1 MLLRNNKIL
10 DFWECDFPDI
20 CVTIACILR
29 NPLNTVDIR
38 LREPGRRRGGCVLR
52 HRHSAGQG
60 PIVSLQGVDRPS
72 GISCSSGGKRL
83 GYAGSD
89 SCDSFVGLTAI
100 YNVHIY
106 IYIHAYVYLYIY
118 L

>member
-1 MLLRNNKIL
+1 MY
-10 DFWECDFPDI
+10 CDFPDI

-100 YNVHIY
+100 YIGSGALNVKLRVPGRFGKRH
-106 IYIHAYVYLYIY
+106 VWE
-118 L
+118 